1 MKIEENLTEER
12 ETEERRSGERRNER
26 RKSGGF
32 KIDSSFLTRT
42 ISGVIL
48 VAAAVLLI
56 LLGGPYLAAAS
67 CALSLI
73 GMREFFRAAKV
84 AGEPFTV
91 PEFIAYLGAAGYY
104 ALLYYGKSS
113 LLIPEL
119 ALTCV
124 AVLAAM
130 VIRYPLYDTETVTK
144 TLFGVFYVAVLFSF
158 IFLIRGRFRGKIE
171 VWLVFFSSWGA
182 DTCAYL
188 VGRKLG
194 KHRLSP
200 HLSPKK
206 SIEGAIGGLAGAALL
221 GLIFALIFKQS
232 IAVYMLICAV
242 CAVISMIG
250 DLAASAFKRF
260 AGIKDYGHWIPG
272 HGGFLDRFDSVLF
285 TAPAVY
291 LLAVLLL

>member
-1 MKIEENLTEER
+1 MQKT
-12 ETEERRSGERRNER
+12 GE
-26 RKSGGF
+26 GF
-32 KIDSSFLTRT
+32 KRDSSFLTRT

-67 CALSLI
+67 CVLSLI
-73 GMREFFRAAKV
+73 GMREFYRAVRV

-91 PEFIAYLGAAGYY
+91 PEFIGYAGAVGYY
-104 ALLYYGKSS
+104 LLLYFGKTG
-113 LLIPEL
+113 LLLPEL
-119 ALTCV
+119 ALTCI
-124 AVLAAM
+124 AVLGTM
-130 VIRYPLYDTETVTK
+130 VIRYPQYDTETVTK
-144 TLFGVFYVAVLFSF
+144 TVFGVFYVAVLFSF
-158 IFLIRGRFRGKIE
+158 IFMTRGRFRGKIE
-171 VWLVFFSSWGA
+171 VWLIFFSSWGA

-194 KHRLSP
+194 KHKMSP

-206 SIEGAIGGLAGAALL
+206 SLEGAAGGLAGAALL
-221 GLIFALIFKQS
+221 GLIFALIFRQN
-232 IAVYMLICAV
+232 IAVYMLICAS
-242 CAVISMIG
+242 CAVVSMIG

-285 TAPAVY
+285 TAPVVY
-291 LLAVLLL
+291 MLAALLL